1 MQGFE
6 DPFGDSPFKAVPSAD
21 SVLTQQQNS
30 ASTNSFQPNVNQ
42 TAELPQLGAPKADTV
57 SNFDFGDTFSGLT
70 YSGPSVSGIQP
81 PTNSQY
87 FPQELS
93 TPQQNTDILA
103 DILPPSGPSPA
114 FTSQPGFVA
123 PTGQPTQPTANIYG
137 TFHPQAGPIA
147 PQIQA
152 GAPAQLTSGS
162 LLPQAGF
169 TSLPTSQMTPQT
181 PPGPTSQLNGGNV
194 FPQQGGSAPTGPAMQ
209 FSSGNF
215 LPAQGAAA
223 PVATHIAHQTPTGPA
238 VLHNND
244 HLGNLLPQAGLNA
257 PVTSQQN
264 LPFSTGSLSI
274 VPQPAKDKFETKS
287 TVWTDTLSRG
297 LVNLN
302 ISGRECFMLLILSS
316 PPSPTPSLL
325 LLHWIELCLRVD
337 N

>member
-1 MQGFE
+1 MQPFE
-6 DPFGDSPFKAVPSAD
+6 DPFGDSPFKAIPSTD
-21 SVLTQQQNS
+21 SVLTQQQIS
-30 ASTNSFQPNVNQ
+30 ASTNSFQPTVNQ
-42 TAELPQLGAPKADTV
+42 TAELPQLAAPRADTV
-57 SNFDFGDTFSGLT
+57 SNLGFGDTFSSLT
-70 YSGPSVSGIQP
+70 YSGPTVSGIQP

-114 FTSQPGFVA
+114 FTSQPAFAA
-123 PTGQPTQPTANIYG
+123 PTGQPAQPTANIYG
-137 TFHPQAGPIA
+137 TFHPQAGPIV

-152 GAPAQLTSGS
+152 GAPAQL
-162 LLPQAGF
+162 QAGF
-169 TSLPTSQMTPQT
+169 TSLPTSQMAPQT
-181 PPGPTSQLNGGNV
+181 PAGPTSQLNGGNV
-194 FPQQGGSAPTGPAMQ
+194 FPQHVSPQAPTGPAMQ
-209 FSSGNF
+209 FNSGNF

-244 HLGNLLPQAGLNA
+244 RLGNLLPQAGLNA

-264 LPFSTGSLSI
+264 LSSSIGSLSI

-287 TVWTDTLSRG
+287 TVWADTLSRG

-302 ISGRECFMLLILSS
+302 ISGCECFMLANIIIIIIIIITNTNTNTIIIIMALDKA
-316 PPSPTPSLL
+316 LL
-325 LLHWIELCLRVD
+325 TS
-337 N
+337 

>member
-1 MQGFE
+1 MQPFE
-6 DPFGDSPFKAVPSAD
+6 DPFGDSPFKAIPSAD
-21 SVLTQQQNS
+21 SVLTQQQTS
-30 ASTNSFQPNVNQ
+30 ASTNSFQPTANQ
-42 TAELPQLGAPKADTV
+42 AAEVPQLGAPQHTV
-57 SNFDFGDTFSGLT
+57 SNLDFGDTFSGLT

-114 FTSQPGFVA
+114 FTSHPSFAA
-123 PTGQPTQPTANIYG
+123 PTGQPAQPTANIYG
-137 TFHPQAGPIA
+137 TFHPQAGPIV

-152 GAPAQLTSGS
+152 GAPAQLSSGS

-181 PPGPTSQLNGGNV
+181 PAGLTSQVNGGNV
-194 FPQQGGSAPTGPAMQ
+194 FPQHASPQAPTGPAMQ
-209 FSSGNF
+209 FNSGNF

-223 PVATHIAHQTPTGPA
+223 PVATHLAHQTSTGPA

-257 PVTSQQN
+257 PGTSQQN
-264 LPFSTGSLSI
+264 LPSSTALSI

-302 ISGRECFMLLILSS
+302 ISGRECFCS
-316 PPSPTPSLL
+316 
-325 LLHWIELCLRVD
+325 
-337 N
+337 